1 MLALQAS
8 GPHSEWSLRRAGPP
22 PLTASAALLEVSS
35 IIECTPVVYTHPVAP
50 LNLTLSET
58 GVSLV
63 IYSSRLRSESLV
75 CSLCPRHH
83 RRLQVLCH
91 IRPLFM
97 PQGLQL
103 WSSEKLRLAQV
114 IPSRS
119 SLFSQL
125 VQCPSLSGLTPNLVK
140 GKEGR
145 KKRCGWRGGGGEWVA
160 GL

>member
-8 GPHSEWSLRRAGPP
+8 GPHLEWSLRRADPP
-22 PLTASAALLEVSS
+22 PLTASATLLEVSS
-35 IIECTPVVYTHPVAP
+35 IIECTPVVYIHPVAL

-63 IYSSRLRSESLV
+63 IYNSRLRSESLV
-75 CSLCPRHH
+75 CSLCPQHH

-97 PQGLQL
+97 LQGLQL
-103 WSSEKLRLAQV
+103 WSSEKLSLVQV

-125 VQCPSLSGLTPNLVK
+125 VQRPSLSGLTPNLVK

-145 KKRCGWRGGGGEWVA
+145 
-160 GL
+160 